1 MGNSAQ
7 GARRKVWSEQRAWR
21 ITQLLEDEL
30 CKMQAEGW
38 RCSPEASKR
47 FDALLAKRYRI
58 ENTHNMGAFER
69 NAVEMLQLC
78 THDQRQQQK
87 RREAWAA
94 RNGHAP
100 TAD

>member
-1 MGNSAQ
+1 LSGSETKGRKRWS
-7 GARRKVWSEQRAWR
+7 GARAWE
-21 ITQLLEDEL
+21 ITERLEAEMR
-30 CKMQAEGW
+30 KMQAEGW

-47 FDALLAKRYRI
+47 FDALLATRYRI
-58 ENTHNMGAFER
+58 ENAHDMGAFER

-78 THDQRQQQK
+78 KHDQRQQQK

-94 RNGHAP
+94 RNAPAP